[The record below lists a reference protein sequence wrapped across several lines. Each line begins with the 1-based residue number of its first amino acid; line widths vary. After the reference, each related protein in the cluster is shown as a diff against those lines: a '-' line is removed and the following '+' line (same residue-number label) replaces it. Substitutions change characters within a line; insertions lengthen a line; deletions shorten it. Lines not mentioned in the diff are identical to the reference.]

1 MRTPMSGR
9 RRTSSVSDGEP
20 DDRSEQSGEPAVPD
34 GEDERRA
41 REDDDRERPTL
52 SSDGAY
58 ALLWGVVAI
67 VAAALSFDG
76 SVDPVAG
83 LAGVTGAVGFYTA
96 ARDLLRGRP
105 PASLEY
111 LWMGTPALLG
121 AGIAAFD
128 GRLLAAGGLGV
139 VALATLVEGY
149 GWFGAGDDGEDSGSD
164 REVRVDD
171 SEEHRD
177 DSEEHR
183 DDRNREGEN
192 RP

>member
-9 RRTSSVSDGEP
+9 RGAPGVSDGER
-20 DDRSEQSGEPAVPD
+20 DDGNERPGEPAVPV
-34 GEDERRA
+34 GEDGGTA
-41 REDDDRERPTL
+41 RELEDRERVVRERPTI

-58 ALLWGVVAI
+58 VLLWGVVAL

-83 LAGVTGAVGFYTA
+83 LAGLAGAVGLYAA

-121 AGIAAFD
+121 AGVAAFD

-149 GWFGAGDDGEDSGSD
+149 GWFGAGDDGE
-164 REVRVDD
+164 
-171 SEEHRD
+171 EH
-177 DSEEHR
+177 
-183 DDRNREGEN
+183 
-192 RP
+192 

>member
-1 MRTPMSGR
+1 
-9 RRTSSVSDGEP
+9 VSDDAEQA
-20 DDRSEQSGEPAVPD
+20 DREHGI
-34 GEDERRA
+34 
-41 REDDDRERPTL
+41 RERPTL

-58 ALLWGVVAI
+58 ALLWGVIALL
-67 VAAALSFDG
+67 AAALSFDG

-83 LAGVTGAVGFYTA
+83 LAVLAGAVGLYAT

-121 AGIAAFD
+121 AVVAALD

-149 GWFGAGDDGEDSGSD
+149 GWFGAGATGEERENDEGKHEDDGNG
-164 REVRVDD
+164 R
-171 SEEHRD
+171 
-177 DSEEHR
+177 
-183 DDRNREGEN
+183 GEN
-192 RP
+192 RE